1 MEYLRLILSA
11 FKKRVASIESV
22 DLFEFTFG
30 HFIFQGMLKREGN
43 EIFLKTGRKEMI
55 KTVCQ
60 FSIFRVF
67 SDLISF
73 VNFSSIARNL

>member
-30 HFIFQGMLKREGN
+30 HFIFQGGREMKFFLKIGRRKEGN
-43 EIFLKTGRKEMI
+43 
-55 KTVCQ
+55 
-60 FSIFRVF
+60 
-67 SDLISF
+67 D
-73 VNFSSIARNL
+73 